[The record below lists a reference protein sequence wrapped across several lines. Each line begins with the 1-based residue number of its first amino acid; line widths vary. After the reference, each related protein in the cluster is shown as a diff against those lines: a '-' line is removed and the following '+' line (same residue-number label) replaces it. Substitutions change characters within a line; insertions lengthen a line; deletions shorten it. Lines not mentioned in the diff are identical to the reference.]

1 MNKDFPYFEF
11 IRIAR
16 ECRNILI
23 EDILNSNSASLYDA
37 LYSDSKNHVHQIKL
51 ELYEIEWIELY
62 WKKISETIENNNFS
76 LSKKK
81 ELVSMFAKWYKD
93 FINNWNYIEFDVT
106 IFQER
111 INILKN
117 LISVNNEWERNL
129 KRMNVSFEKNKKI
142 LNKKIEELKMKGY

>member
-37 LYSDSKNHVHQIKL
+37 LYSDSKNHIHQIKL
-51 ELYEIEWIELY
+51 KLY
-62 WKKISETIENNNFS
+62 ETIENNDFS

-93 FINNWNYIEFDVT
+93 FIKNWNYIEFDVT

-117 LISVNNEWERNL
+117 LICVNNEWERNL